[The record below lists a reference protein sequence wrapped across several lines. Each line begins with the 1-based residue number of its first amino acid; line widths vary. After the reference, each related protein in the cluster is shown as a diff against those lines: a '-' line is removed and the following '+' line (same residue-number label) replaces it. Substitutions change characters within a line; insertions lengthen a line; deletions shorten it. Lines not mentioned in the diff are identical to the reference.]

1 MAPFKSTDGRN
12 LGKLL
17 RGYLTNNIGGT
28 LRSGVSG
35 KFTVTGGTKFSSGD
49 YTYHVFTSPGSL
61 TLENGDSITFTDT
74 LLVAGGGGGGGG
86 YYGGGG
92 GAGGVVHVQAWQVES
107 PEYGGSNVI
116 QFTVEVGD
124 KGDGG
129 PATDNSGSGTDG
141 TNSSISYVPGTP
153 SEKTWTAIGGG
164 GGGGR
169 GQTARQGGSGG
180 GTGLPKSTNY
190 ESTGNPTVYGTQPDQ
205 TYTGFPGTS
214 GSVQE
219 TYTFTHYGN
228 PGGYPSYG
236 SGGGGSNSD
245 SNFGAG
251 VPGPTVIGSNPK
263 GPNINRGGGDAQAF
277 PAFPAPVL
285 SPYVPE
291 IPGPRWTDV
300 GPTGLYAAG
309 GGGGAY
315 PAPGQAYAGGNGGGG
330 DGGNGSGNG
339 QAAGGIGC
347 GGGGAYPDPGVGAD
361 GSPGIVILRYVAS

>member
-17 RGYLTNNIGGT
+17 KGYLTNNIGGS
-28 LRSGVSG
+28 LRSGIGG

-61 TLENGDSITFTDT
+61 TLEKGSTITFTDT

-107 PEYGGSNVI
+107 PEYGGSDTI

-129 PATDNSGSGTDG
+129 PADDPTGNGTSG

-153 SEKTWTAIGGG
+153 SEKTWTALGGG

-169 GQTARQGGSGG
+169 GTPARQGGSGG
-180 GTGLPKSTNY
+180 GTANPKTTDYN
-190 ESTGNPTVYGTQPDQ
+190 STGNPSVYATQPDQ

-219 TYTFTHYGN
+219 TYSFTHYGN
-228 PGGYPSYG
+228 PGGYPAYG

-245 SNFGAG
+245 PDFGTG
-251 VPGPTVIGSNPK
+251 VPGPTTSGNNPK
-263 GPNINRGGGDAQAF
+263 GPGNARSGGDAQAF
-277 PAFPAPVL
+277 PAFPAPVI
-285 SPYVPE
+285 SPYIPE

-300 GPTGLYAAG
+300 GPNGLYGAG

-315 PAPGQAYAGGNGGGG
+315 PAPRPHDGGLGGGG
-330 DGGNGSGNG
+330 DGGGPGQSGS
-339 QAAGGIGC
+339 AAGGIGC

-361 GSPGIVILRYVAS
+361 GSPGIVILRYVVS

>member
-17 RGYLTNNIGGT
+17 RSYLTSNIGGS

-35 KFTVTGGTKFSSGD
+35 KYTVTGGTKFSSGD
-49 YTYHVFTSPGSL
+49 YTYHVFTSSGAL
-61 TLENGDSITFTDT
+61 TLEDGDTITFSDT

-92 GAGGVVHVQAWQVES
+92 GAGGIVHVQDWEISS
-107 PEYGGSNVI
+107 PEYGGGNSI
-116 QFTVEVGD
+116 QFTVQVGD
-124 KGDGG
+124 KGDAG

-141 TNSSISYVPGTP
+141 TNSSISYFPGTP

-169 GQTARQGGSGG
+169 GQLARQGGSGG
-180 GTGLPKSTNY
+180 GTGLPRSTDY
-190 ESTGNPTVYGTQPDQ
+190 ESTGNPSVYGTQPDQ
-205 TYTGFPGTS
+205 TYTGLPGSS
-214 GSVQE
+214 GVAQDL
-219 TYTFTHYGN
+219 YTFTHYGN
-228 PGGYPSYG
+228 PGGYPQYG

-245 SNFGAG
+245 PNFGQG
-251 VPGPTVIGSNPK
+251 VPGPTTAATNPK
-263 GPNINRGGGDAQAF
+263 GPGINRGGGDAQAF
-277 PAFPAPVL
+277 PVFSAPVI

-291 IPGPRWTDV
+291 IPAPRWTDV
-300 GPTGLYAAG
+300 GPTGLYGAG

-315 PAPGQAYAGGNGGGG
+315 PSPRAYAGGLGGGG

-339 QAAGGIGC
+339 AAAGGIGC
-347 GGGGAYPDPGVGAD
+347 GGGGGYDDPSVGGD
-361 GSPGIVILRYVAS
+361 GSPGIVIIRYVT